1 MNISV
6 TWNDKELLYGL
17 DALKDDVAKSLS
29 GSSER
34 LNKKGKEAW
43 RKAMGTEA
51 VLSKGRNGKEW
62 FSFNK
67 QKWFITNKWKTPDV
81 VWGGRNFVK
90 NKRSQASSVMARL
103 LAEKKQEELDKA
115 LEVAFSK
122 FK

>member
-1 MNISV
+1 MSISV

-17 DALKDDVAKSLS
+17 DALKDDVAKNLS

-34 LNKKGKEAW
+34 LNNKGKEAW
-43 RKAMGTEA
+43 RKAMGTDA

-67 QKWFITNKWKTPDV
+67 KKWFITNQWKTPDV
-81 VWGGRNFVK
+81 VWAGRNFVK
-90 NKRSQASSVMARL
+90 NKRNQASSVMARL

-122 FK
+122 F

>member
-1 MNISV
+1 MSISV

-17 DALKDDVAKSLS
+17 EALKDDVAKSLS

-34 LNKKGKEAW
+34 LNEKGKEAW

-67 QKWFITNKWKTPDV
+67 KKWFITNQWKTPDV
-81 VWGGRNFVK
+81 VWAGRNFVK
-90 NKRSQASSVMARL
+90 NKRRQASSEMARML
-103 LAEKKQEELDKA
+103 SERKQEELDKA

>member
-6 TWNDKELLYGL
+6 TWSDKELLYGL
-17 DALKDDVAKSLS
+17 DALKDDVVKNLS

-67 QKWFITNKWKTPDV
+67 KKWFITNQWKTPDV
-81 VWGGRNFVK
+81 VWAGRNFVK
-90 NKRSQASSVMARL
+90 NKRNQASSVMARL
-103 LAEKKQEELDKA
+103 LAERKQEELDKA

-122 FK
+122 F

>member
-17 DALKDDVAKSLS
+17 DALKDDVVKSLS

-67 QKWFITNKWKTPDV
+67 KKWFITNQWKTPDV
-81 VWGGRNFVK
+81 VWAGRNFVK
-90 NKRSQASSVMARL
+90 NKRNQASSVMARL
-103 LAEKKQEELDKA
+103 LAERKQEELDKA

-122 FK
+122 F

>member
-6 TWNDKELLYGL
+6 TWDDKELLYGL
-17 DALKDDVAKSLS
+17 DALKDDVVKNLS

-67 QKWFITNKWKTPDV
+67 QKWFITNQWKTPNT
-81 VWGGRNFVK
+81 VWAGRNFVE
-90 NKRSQASSVMARL
+90 NKRKQANSIMARY
-103 LAEKKQEELDKA
+103 LAERKQEELDKA

-122 FK
+122 F

>member
-6 TWNDKELLYGL
+6 TWDDKELLYGL

-90 NKRSQASSVMARL
+90 NKRNQASSLMARL

-122 FK
+122 F

>member
-6 TWNDKELLYGL
+6 TWNEKELLYGL
-17 DALKDDVAKSLS
+17 EALKDDVAKSLS

-43 RKAMGTEA
+43 RKAIGTEA

-67 QKWFITNKWKTPDV
+67 RKWFITNEWKTPDV
-81 VWGGRNFVK
+81 IWAGRNFVK
-90 NKRSQASSVMARL
+90 NKRRQASSEMARML
-103 LAEKKQEELDKA
+103 SERKQEELNKA

>member
-6 TWNDKELLYGL
+6 TWNDRELLYGL
-17 DALKDDVAKSLS
+17 EALKDDVAKSLS
-29 GSSER
+29 GSSDR

-43 RKAMGTEA
+43 RKAMGTDA

-67 QKWFITNKWKTPDV
+67 KKWFITNQWKTPDV
-81 VWGGRNFVK
+81 VWAGRNFVQ
-90 NKRSQASSVMARL
+90 NKRNQASSLMARL

-122 FK
+122 F

>member
-6 TWNDKELLYGL
+6 TWDEKELLYGL
-17 DALKDDVAKSLS
+17 DALKDNVAKSLS

-43 RKAMGTEA
+43 RRAVGTQA
-51 VLSKGRNGKEW
+51 KLTKGRNGKEW

-67 QKWFITNKWKTPDV
+67 KKWYITNQWKTPDV
-81 VWGGRNFVK
+81 VWAGRNFVE
-90 NKRSQASSVMARL
+90 NKRKQASSILARY
-103 LAEKKQEELDKA
+103 LAEKKQEELDNA

>member
-1 MNISV
+1 MSISI
-6 TWNDKELLYGL
+6 TWNDKDLLYGL
-17 DALKDDVAKSLS
+17 EALKDDVAKSLS

-43 RKAMGTEA
+43 RKAMSKDA

-67 QKWFITNKWKTPDV
+67 KKWFITNQWKTPDV
-81 VWGGRNFVK
+81 VWAGRNFVE
-90 NKRSQASSVMARL
+90 NKRKQASSQMARIL
-103 LAEKKQEELDKA
+103 GERKQQELDKA
-115 LEVAFSK
+115 LEVAFSN

>member
-90 NKRSQASSVMARL
+90 NKRNQASSLMARF

-122 FK
+122 F

>member
-17 DALKDDVAKSLS
+17 DALKDDVAKNLS

-34 LNKKGKEAW
+34 LNNKGKEAW
-43 RKAMGTEA
+43 RKAMGTDA

-67 QKWFITNKWKTPDV
+67 KKWFITNQWKTPDV
-81 VWGGRNFVK
+81 VWAGRNFVK
-90 NKRSQASSVMARL
+90 NKRNQASSVMARL

-122 FK
+122 F

>member
-34 LNKKGKEAW
+34 LNKMGKEAW

-67 QKWFITNKWKTPDV
+67 KKWFITNQWKTPDV
-81 VWGGRNFVK
+81 VWAGRNFVK
-90 NKRSQASSVMARL
+90 NKRNQASSVMARL
-103 LAEKKQEELDKA
+103 LAERKQEELDKA

-122 FK
+122 F

>member
-6 TWNDKELLYGL
+6 TWNDRELLYGL
-17 DALKDDVAKSLS
+17 EALKDDVAKSLS
-29 GSSER
+29 GSSDR

-43 RKAMGTEA
+43 RKAMGTDA

-67 QKWFITNKWKTPDV
+67 KKWFITNQWKTPDV
-81 VWGGRNFVK
+81 VWAGRNFVQ
-90 NKRSQASSVMARL
+90 NKRNQASSLMARL
-103 LAEKKQEELDKA
+103 LAERKQEELDKA

>member
-1 MNISV
+1 MSISI

-43 RKAMGTEA
+43 RKAMSKDA
-51 VLSKGRNGKEW
+51 VLSKGRNGREW

-67 QKWFITNKWKTPDV
+67 RKWFITNQWKTPNV
-81 VWGGRNFVK
+81 VWAGRNFVD
-90 NKRSQASSVMARL
+90 NKRKQANSIMARHL
-103 LAEKKQEELDKA
+103 GERKQEELDKA
-115 LEVAFSK
+115 LEVAFSN

>member
-6 TWNDKELLYGL
+6 TWSDKELLYGL
-17 DALKDDVAKSLS
+17 DALKDDVVKSLS

-67 QKWFITNKWKTPDV
+67 KKWFITNQWKTPDV
-81 VWGGRNFVK
+81 VWAGRNFVK
-90 NKRSQASSVMARL
+90 NKRNQASSVMARL
-103 LAEKKQEELDKA
+103 LAERKQEELDKA

-122 FK
+122 F

>member
-6 TWNDKELLYGL
+6 TWNDKDLLYGL
-17 DALKDDVAKSLS
+17 EALKDDVAKSLS

-43 RKAMGTEA
+43 RKAMSKDA

-67 QKWFITNKWKTPDV
+67 KKWFITNQWKTPDV
-81 VWGGRNFVK
+81 VWAGRNFVE
-90 NKRSQASSVMARL
+90 NKRKQASSQMARIL
-103 LAEKKQEELDKA
+103 GERKQEELDKA
-115 LEVAFSK
+115 LEVAFSN

>member
-17 DALKDDVAKSLS
+17 DALKDDVVKNLS

-67 QKWFITNKWKTPDV
+67 KKWFITNQWKTPDV
-81 VWGGRNFVK
+81 VWAGRNFVK
-90 NKRSQASSVMARL
+90 NKRNQASSVMARL
-103 LAEKKQEELDKA
+103 LAERKQEELDKA

-122 FK
+122 F

>member
-17 DALKDDVAKSLS
+17 DALKDDVVKNLS

-62 FSFNK
+62 FSLNK

-81 VWGGRNFVK
+81 IWAGRNFVK
-90 NKRSQASSVMARL
+90 NKRKQASSLMARL

-122 FK
+122 F